1 MSSVNETA
9 ESKTLKD
16 QTQDDNALE
25 SLGIVVG
32 EIAHD
37 FNNILSLIS
46 GYVEMALSE
55 IPEGER
61 ARSDLEHVLAAT
73 DRATELVARIR
84 TFSSNTRLKQQAISI
99 DKPVADA
106 LTYLQTRMPA
116 SVTLTS
122 KIEGSKG
129 RTVLGN
135 NAEIY
140 NVINNLCRNSIQA
153 MPATGGEISVS
164 VDYVR
169 CDTNYSMKYP
179 GLSERD
185 YVKITVKDDGEGMS
199 IDTVEKM
206 YLPFYTT
213 SEESESSKKLAGLG
227 LTTVHNIVTNQG
239 GMIYVDS
246 ELGEGTTFELF
257 LPLVRTEVQEDIKT
271 SGDTDS
277 GTGSKHILLIDD
289 EASII
294 GMATQILEKHGYS
307 VTSFMDGQEA
317 LSHFKNQPYQFDLII
332 TDLIMPTY
340 SGSELASAITEVN
353 PNVPIILSTG
363 FSDKISKS
371 ACASWGVDKVI
382 NKPFTISELLT
393 AIEHLS

>member
-16 QTQDDNALE
+16 QTQDDKALE

-37 FNNILSLIS
+37 FNNILSLVS

>member
-16 QTQDDNALE
+16 QTQDDKALE

-246 ELGEGTTFELF
+246 ELGAGTTFELF

-277 GTGSKHILLIDD
+277 GTRSKHILLIDD

>member
-16 QTQDDNALE
+16 QTQDDKALE

-106 LTYLQTRMPA
+106 LAFLQTRMPA

-135 NAEIY
+135 HAEIY

-153 MPATGGEISVS
+153 MPATGGEISVA
-164 VDYVR
+164 VDYIR
-169 CDTNYSMKYP
+169 CDTDYSMKYP

-213 SEESESSKKLAGLG
+213 SEDSESSKKRAGLG
-227 LTTVHNIVTNQG
+227 LTTVHNIITNQG

-246 ELGEGTTFELF
+246 ALGEGATFELF
-257 LPLVRTEVQEDIKT
+257 LPLVRTEVQEDVKT
-271 SGDTDS
+271 SGDTDR

-294 GMATQILEKHGYS
+294 EMATQILEKHGYS

-317 LSHFKNQPYQFDLII
+317 LSYFKNQPYQFDLII

-340 SGSELASAITEVN
+340 SGSELASAITAVN

-382 NKPFTISELLT
+382 NKPFTINELLN

>member
-16 QTQDDNALE
+16 QTQDDKALE